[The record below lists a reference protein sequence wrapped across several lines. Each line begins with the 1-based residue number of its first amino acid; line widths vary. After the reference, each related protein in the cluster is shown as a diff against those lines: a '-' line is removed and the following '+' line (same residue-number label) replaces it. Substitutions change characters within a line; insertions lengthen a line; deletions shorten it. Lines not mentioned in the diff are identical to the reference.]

1 MLSRLSPFPR
11 GMPAPTSASPT
22 HGIALMLLAML
33 LFSASDVIAKLLTA
47 RLDPVQIVW
56 GRYLFNSALVV
67 ALVAVRLFPSPLGAS
82 RPGLQLARG
91 VGMLGSAVIFVTAL
105 GSVPVAMA
113 TAVGFVSPLFIMA
126 LSIPVLGEQVG
137 WRRWTAAAV
146 GFTGVLVIARPGAAD
161 FNPMVLLP
169 LASAACWAVAIVLTR
184 KMGEGE
190 APERTYSWT
199 VLSGLAGASLLVPF
213 VWVAPTAG
221 EWGLLAVLGL
231 LAGLGQYAVLR
242 ACLYL
247 PASSLAPLSYSQMV
261 WALTLGFAVFST
273 VPDGMTL
280 LGAAVIV
287 GSGVYI
293 ALRERRVG
301 ARQRA
306 FGPPVLD
313 PATEA
318 VDRPSLVE
326 EMLPRAAVAGDR

>member
-11 GMPAPTSASPT
+11 GTPAPPSASPA
-22 HGIALMLLAML
+22 HGIGLMLLAML
-33 LFSASDVIAKLLTA
+33 LFSTSDVVAKLLTA

-56 GRYLFNSALVV
+56 GRYLFNSALVA
-67 ALVAVRLFPSPLGAS
+67 ALVAARLFPSPAGAS

-91 VGMLGSAVIFVTAL
+91 AGMLGSAVIFVFAL

-126 LSIPVLGEQVG
+126 LSIPVLGERVG

-146 GFTGVLVIARPGAAD
+146 GFTGVLVVARPGAAD
-161 FNPMVLLP
+161 FNPTVLLP

-199 VLSGLAGASLLVPF
+199 VLSGLAGASLLVPV
-213 VWVAPTAG
+213 VWVAPTAA

-231 LAGLGQYAVLR
+231 LAGLGHYAVLR

-247 PASSLAPLSYSQMV
+247 PASALAPLSYSQMV
-261 WALTLGFAVFST
+261 WALALGFAVFST

-301 ARQRA
+301 ARQPA
-306 FGPPVLD
+306 FGPPALD
-313 PATEA
+313 LTAETATHSTP
-318 VDRPSLVE
+318 VGKMIPQ
-326 EMLPRAAVAGDR
+326 AATAGDR

>member
-1 MLSRLSPFPR
+1 
-11 GMPAPTSASPT
+11 
-22 HGIALMLLAML
+22 MLLAML
-33 LFSASDVIAKLLTA
+33 LFSASDVIAQFLTA
-47 RLDPVQIVW
+47 RLDPIQIVW

-67 ALVAVRLFPSPLGAS
+67 ALVALRLFPSPLGAS

-91 VGMLGSAVIFVTAL
+91 AGMLGSAVIFVTAL
-105 GSVPVAMA
+105 SSVPVAMA
-113 TAVGFVSPLFIMA
+113 TAVGFVSPLLIMA

-146 GFTGVLVIARPGAAD
+146 GFAGVLVIARPGAAD

-169 LASAACWAVAIVLTR
+169 LASAACWAIAIVLTR

-190 APERTYSWT
+190 VPERTYSWT
-199 VLSGLAGASLLVPF
+199 VLSGFIGASLLVPF
-213 VWVAPTAG
+213 IWVAPTAG

-247 PASSLAPLSYSQMV
+247 SASSLAPLSYSQMV

-280 LGAAVIV
+280 LGATVIV

-301 ARQRA
+301 VRQRA

-318 VDRPSLVE
+318 ADHPGFAE
-326 EMLPRAAVAGDR
+326 GMLPQAAAAGDR